1 MSSLQSNALSGGSSE
16 EELMSDKKAFYLG
29 PPHEDYESLMVDLL
43 PGANVLVVSDALSYH
58 RVCCEVEDAGFELRD
73 CIAVLTPS
81 EPILVTVAM
90 KHLDGTF
97 VENALKHG
105 VAGYNID
112 GARITVDAEDPNRR
126 PNRNEESDFDDAGR
140 VALNGALTKN
150 TVQDEGAHHSK
161 GRFPANLILM
171 HHPDCQCVGTKRV
184 KPSNGS
190 GRAYEGGGD
199 HENDVYGTGL
209 KYRSGVFGVV
219 GEDGTEEVDDWQCI
233 DGCPVKALDQ
243 QTADVVHGAGH
254 ARDGLDAD
262 MKPDEWNAVTYS
274 GGWKAAK
281 TVHRFGD
288 VGGASRFFKQVV
300 DEDAL
305 FEYLRVLVA
314 PPTNAEDEHGQD
326 DEV

>member
-1 MSSLQSNALSGGSSE
+1 
-16 EELMSDKKAFYLG
+16 MSDEIPRDAFYIG
-29 PPHEDYESLMVDLL
+29 PPLEDYESLMTDLL
-43 PGANVLVVSDALSYH
+43 PGANVLVVSDVLSYH
-58 RVCCEVEDAGFELRD
+58 RVCCEVEDSGFEIRD
-73 CIAVLTPS
+73 CITVLTPGD
-81 EPILVTVAM
+81 PILVTVAM
-90 KHLDGTF
+90 KPLDGTF

-112 GARITVDAEDPNRR
+112 GARIRVDAEDPNRR
-126 PNRNEESDFDDAGR
+126 PNRTEESAFDDGDR
-140 VALNGALTKN
+140 VALNGVLTKN

-161 GRFPANLILM
+161 GRFPTNLILM
-171 HHPDCQCVGTKRV
+171 HHPDCQCVGTKKV

-190 GRAYEGGGD
+190 GRAYGGGGD
-199 HENDVYGTGL
+199 HENDVYGTDL

-219 GEDGTEEVDDWQCI
+219 GEDGTETVDDWQCVQ
-233 DGCPVKALDQ
+233 GCPVKALDE
-243 QTADVVHGAGH
+243 QTQDTVHGAGH

-305 FEYLRVLVA
+305 FEYLRALVT
-314 PPTNAEDEHGQD
+314 PPKG
-326 DEV
+326 